1 MGMGI
6 GSSQLDKRVIQIKDV
21 DGSVKGTISIT
32 KSKKKKKKRLQ
43 YNHRRISSQLI
54 LSKTSDSA
62 RKVMTKARGEVVSLL
77 RKQYSSDYDER
88 ELRNA
93 LIHARKMER
102 VTRRKIKHLTEEEKA
117 KQSGSC
123 LIEKE
128 EVSGAQERNGGM
140 TEEKMREMLEEYEEL
155 MEELED
161 ENGLEE
167 LMKEYMGA
175 VKEDLSPEEL
185 RNLQK
190 KHRADEL
197 REIMDADMKY
207 VKAMLS
213 KLEKERQES
222 SECGVSLTLEGVEV
236 PVQAAQESPP
246 AVEGGNVDV
255 SV

>member
-6 GSSQLDKRVIQIKDV
+6 GSSQLDRKVIQIKDI

-32 KSKKKKKKRLQ
+32 KSKKRKRKRLQ
-43 YNHRRISSQLI
+43 YNHRKISALLM
-54 LSKTSDSA
+54 LSATPDSA
-62 RKVMTKARGEVVSLL
+62 RKVLTKARGEVVSLL
-77 RKQYSSDYDER
+77 RKQHGSDYDKT
-88 ELRNA
+88 ELRHA

-117 KQSGSC
+117 KESGSC
-123 LIEKE
+123 LVEKE
-128 EVSGAQERNGGM
+128 EASGTYAKTGGM
-140 TEEKMREMLEEYEEL
+140 TEDELRKMMEEYQEL
-155 MEELED
+155 MEELES
-161 ENGLEE
+161 ENGLDE

-175 VKEDLSPEEL
+175 VKENLSPEEL
-185 RNLQK
+185 RNLKK

-213 KLEKERQES
+213 KLEKERQEA
-222 SECGVSLTLEGVEV
+222 SECGVSLTLEGVEMPVEAVQEPV
-236 PVQAAQESPP
+236 PEA
-246 AVEGGNVDV
+246 EGGNVDV